1 MNVLQCCVHICFS
14 ACYVEKLRQSV
25 GKTKLKASSYDIFI
39 FQLMVAENNRVR
51 DKVSELFAPLMGPH
65 LEKVDEALS
74 PGLTV
79 LSWSS
84 LNLGL
89 FIDSVYTA
97 LRDLDLLID
106 RVSDIHENRVK
117 AVFKDMQKIPL
128 CEFPETDTVSIKD
141 FTSSTTALCTKAS
154 KLIDTKSQVVETA
167 VQELLRLLLGPEVVL
182 EQPRDETAP
191 GAIAAMR
198 LIEQRTKLLS
208 EADNLLAY
216 YEELNID
223 TQVKLKM

>member
-1 MNVLQCCVHICFS
+1 MH
-14 ACYVEKLRQSV
+14 
-25 GKTKLKASSYDIFI
+25 ASSLSISSRDVF
-39 FQLMVAENNRVR
+39 FLSQLMVTENNRVR

-89 FIDSVYTA
+89 FIDSVYA
-97 LRDLDLLID
+97 SLRELDLLIN
-106 RVSDIHENRVK
+106 RVTGIHENRIK
-117 AVFKDMQKIPL
+117 AVFKDMLKIPL
-128 CEFPETDTVSIKD
+128 CEFPETETVSIKD
-141 FTSSTTALCTKAS
+141 FTSSTAALCTKAS
-154 KLIDTKSQVVETA
+154 KMIDTKSQVVETA
-167 VQELLRLLLGPEVVL
+167 VQELLHLLLGPEVVL

-198 LIEQRTKLLS
+198 LIEQRTKLQS
-208 EADNLLAY
+208 EADNLLVY

-223 TQVKLKM
+223 AQVKLIEYNMNSIDFQTNICSIVGII

>member
-1 MNVLQCCVHICFS
+1 MS
-14 ACYVEKLRQSV
+14 
-25 GKTKLKASSYDIFI
+25 KTKLKASSYNIFI

-89 FIDSVYTA
+89 FIDSIYAA

-106 RVSDIHENRVK
+106 RVSDIHENRIK

-223 TQVKLKM
+223 AQVKLKM

>member
-1 MNVLQCCVHICFS
+1 MFPL
-14 ACYVEKLRQSV
+14 
-25 GKTKLKASSYDIFI
+25 
-39 FQLMVAENNRVR
+39 QLMVTENNRVR

-89 FIDSVYTA
+89 FIDSVYSA
-97 LRDLDLLID
+97 LRELDLLID
-106 RVSDIHENRVK
+106 RVTGIHENRIK
-117 AVFKDMQKIPL
+117 AVFKDMLKIPL
-128 CEFPETDTVSIKD
+128 CEFPETDTISIKD
-141 FTSSTTALCTKAS
+141 FISSTTALCTKAS
-154 KLIDTKSQVVETA
+154 KVIDTKSQVAETA

-182 EQPRDETAP
+182 EQVQDETAP

-198 LIEQRTKLLS
+198 IAEQRTKLQS

-216 YEELNID
+216 YEEENIT
-223 TQVKLKM
+223 TQVKND